1 MDSTALICSVITHEE
16 WIPRVMTEQI
26 DLCNKDPRR
35 QRRVILHHHHGFGP
49 VREVGVKEAIWITP
63 GLLIAQNAWLAS
75 HGRPSWTLSAPPT
88 LWLDDLDQSLTE
100 RKILTVTA
108 EIILNWRRLPS
119 GLGQRPWSQLAAGRV
134 SGLPAARRTLEDLQ
148 SGLRTAP
155 AQSLI
160 RLQTHLPD
168 IHEEWRVIVD
178 RDQIVASSGY
188 CLHESEGSRAITT
201 IFDGAIFDPR
211 HRAIA
216 ENCALR
222 AAKGRSPAPISVD
235 LAFLRGSDRPLVL
248 EGNPV
253 WCAAPY
259 AYGPQGMVS
268 FLKVVA
274 ACRANPVNPYQ
285 PDPWMLREF
294 GGRFRSSW
302 GPVRQNQTMVMP

>member
-1 MDSTALICSVITHEE
+1 MA
-16 WIPRVMTEQI
+16 EQI
-26 DLCNKDPRR
+26 DSCNNDPRR
-35 QRRVILHHHHGFGP
+35 QGRVILHHHHGFGP

-75 HGRPSWTLSAPPT
+75 QGRPPWTLSAPPT
-88 LWLDDLDQSLTE
+88 LWLDELDQSLTE
-100 RKILTVTA
+100 RRILTVTA
-108 EIILNWRRLPS
+108 ETILTWRRLPS

-148 SGLRTAP
+148 SGLLTAP
-155 AQSLI
+155 AQSMI
-160 RLQTHLPD
+160 RLQTHLPN
-168 IHEEWRVIVD
+168 IHEEWRVIID
-178 RDQIVASSGY
+178 RDRIAASSGY
-188 CLHESEGSRAITT
+188 CLHEDEGSRAITT
-201 IFDGAIFDPR
+201 VFDGAIFDPR
-211 HRAIA
+211 HRTIA
-216 ENCALR
+216 ENCALQ

-268 FLKVVA
+268 FLKAVA
-274 ACRANPVNPYQ
+274 TCRTDPVDPYQ

-302 GPVRQNQTMVMP
+302 GPARPDQTMVMP

>member
-35 QRRVILHHHHGFGP
+35 QRGVILHHHHGFGP
-49 VREVGVKEAIWITP
+49 VREVGAKEAIWITP

-88 LWLDDLDQSLTE
+88 LWLDELDQSMTE
-100 RKILTVTA
+100 RRILTVTA
-108 EIILNWRRLPS
+108 ETILNWRRLPS

-134 SGLPAARRTLEDLQ
+134 SGLSAARRTLEHLQ

-155 AQSLI
+155 AQSMI

-188 CLHESEGSRAITT
+188 CLHEGEESRAITT
-201 IFDGAIFDPR
+201 IFDGAIFDPS

-235 LAFLRGSDRPLVL
+235 LAFLRRSDRPLVL

-268 FLKVVA
+268 FLKAVA
-274 ACRANPVNPYQ
+274 ACRTDPVDPYQ

-294 GGRFRSSW
+294 SGRFRSSW
-302 GPVRQNQTMVMP
+302 GPVRQDQTMVMP

>member
-26 DLCNKDPRR
+26 DLSNKDPRR

-49 VREVGVKEAIWITP
+49 VQEVGVKEAIWITP

-88 LWLDDLDQSLTE
+88 LWLDELDQSLTE
-100 RKILTVTA
+100 RRILTVTA
-108 EIILNWRRLPS
+108 ETILNWRRLPS

-134 SGLPAARRTLEDLQ
+134 SGLPAARRTLESLQ
-148 SGLRTAP
+148 SDLRTAP
-155 AQSLI
+155 PQSMI

-178 RDQIVASSGY
+178 GDRIVASSGY
-188 CLHESEGSRAITT
+188 CLHEGEESRTIIT

-268 FLKVVA
+268 FLEAVA
-274 ACRANPVNPYQ
+274 ACRTDPVDPYQ

-294 GGRFRSSW
+294 CGRFRSSW
-302 GPVRQNQTMVMP
+302 GPVRQDQTMVMP

>member
-1 MDSTALICSVITHEE
+1 
-16 WIPRVMTEQI
+16 MTEQI
-26 DLCNKDPRR
+26 GSCNNDPRR
-35 QRRVILHHHHGFGP
+35 QGRVILHHHHGFGP

-75 HGRPSWTLSAPPT
+75 QGRPTWTLSAPPT
-88 LWLDDLDQSLTE
+88 LWLDELDQSLTE
-100 RKILTVTA
+100 RRILTVTA
-108 EIILNWRRLPS
+108 ETILNWRRLPS

-134 SGLPAARRTLEDLQ
+134 SGLPAARRTLEGLQ
-148 SGLRTAP
+148 NDLRTAP

-160 RLQTHLPD
+160 RIQTHLPN
-168 IHEEWRVIVD
+168 IHEEWRVIID
-178 RDQIVASSGY
+178 RDRIAASSGY
-188 CLHESEGSRAITT
+188 CLHEDEGSRAITT
-201 IFDGAIFDPR
+201 VFDGAIFDPR
-211 HRAIA
+211 HRTIA
-216 ENCALR
+216 ENCALQ

-268 FLKVVA
+268 FLKAVA
-274 ACRANPVNPYQ
+274 TCRTDPVDPYQ

-302 GPVRQNQTMVMP
+302 GPGRPDQTMVMP

>member
-1 MDSTALICSVITHEE
+1 
-16 WIPRVMTEQI
+16 MTEQI
-26 DLCNKDPRR
+26 NLCNKDPRR

-75 HGRPSWTLSAPPT
+75 HGCPSWTLSAPPT
-88 LWLDDLDQSLTE
+88 LWLDELDQSMTE
-100 RKILTVTA
+100 RRILTVTA
-108 EIILNWRRLPS
+108 ETILNWRRLPS

-134 SGLPAARRTLEDLQ
+134 SGLPAARRTLEGLQ
-148 SGLRTAP
+148 NDLRTAP

-160 RLQTHLPD
+160 RIQTHLPN
-168 IHEEWRVIVD
+168 IHEEWRVIID
-178 RDQIVASSGY
+178 RDRIAASSGY
-188 CLHESEGSRAITT
+188 CLHEDEGSRAITT
-201 IFDGAIFDPR
+201 VFDGAIFDPR
-211 HRAIA
+211 HRTIA
-216 ENCALR
+216 ENYALQ

-268 FLKVVA
+268 FLKAVA
-274 ACRANPVNPYQ
+274 TCRTDPVDPYQ

-302 GPVRQNQTMVMP
+302 GPARPDQTMVMP

>member
-1 MDSTALICSVITHEE
+1 
-16 WIPRVMTEQI
+16 MTEQI
-26 DLCNKDPRR
+26 DLSNKDPRR

-49 VREVGVKEAIWITP
+49 VQEVGVKEAIWITP

-88 LWLDDLDQSLTE
+88 LWLDELDQSLTE
-100 RKILTVTA
+100 RRILTVTA
-108 EIILNWRRLPS
+108 ETILNWRRLPS

-134 SGLPAARRTLEDLQ
+134 SGLPAARRTLESLQ
-148 SGLRTAP
+148 SDLRTAP
-155 AQSLI
+155 PQSMI

-178 RDQIVASSGY
+178 GDRIVASSGY
-188 CLHESEGSRAITT
+188 CLHEGEESRTIIT

-222 AAKGRSPAPISVD
+222 ATKGRSPAPISVD

-268 FLKVVA
+268 FLEAVA
-274 ACRANPVNPYQ
+274 ACRTDPVDPYQ

-294 GGRFRSSW
+294 CGRFRSSW
-302 GPVRQNQTMVMP
+302 GPVRQDQTMVMP

>member
-1 MDSTALICSVITHEE
+1 
-16 WIPRVMTEQI
+16 MTEQI
-26 DLCNKDPRR
+26 GSCNNDPHRKG
-35 QRRVILHHHHGFGP
+35 RVILHHHHGFGP

-75 HGRPSWTLSAPPT
+75 QGRPSWALSAPPT
-88 LWLDDLDQSLTE
+88 LWLDELDQSLTE
-100 RKILTVTA
+100 RRILTVTA
-108 EIILNWRRLPS
+108 ETILTWRRLPS
-119 GLGQRPWSQLAAGRV
+119 GLGQRPWSQLVAGRV
-134 SGLPAARRTLEDLQ
+134 SGLPAARRTLEGLQ
-148 SGLRTAP
+148 SDLRTAP

-160 RLQTHLPD
+160 RIQTHLPN
-168 IHEEWRVIVD
+168 IHEEWRVIID
-178 RDQIVASSGY
+178 RDRIAASSGY
-188 CLHESEGSRAITT
+188 CLHEDEGSRAITT
-201 IFDGAIFDPR
+201 VFDGAIFDPR
-211 HRAIA
+211 HRTIA
-216 ENCALR
+216 ENCALQ

-268 FLKVVA
+268 FLKAVA
-274 ACRANPVNPYQ
+274 TCRTDPVDPYQ

-302 GPVRQNQTMVMP
+302 GPTRPDQTMVMP

>member
-1 MDSTALICSVITHEE
+1 
-16 WIPRVMTEQI
+16 MTEQI
-26 DLCNKDPRR
+26 DLSNKDPRR

-49 VREVGVKEAIWITP
+49 VQEVGVKEAIWITP

-88 LWLDDLDQSLTE
+88 LWLDELDQSLTE
-100 RKILTVTA
+100 RRILTVTA
-108 EIILNWRRLPS
+108 ETILNWRRLPS

-134 SGLPAARRTLEDLQ
+134 SGLPAARRTLESLQ
-148 SGLRTAP
+148 SDLRTAP
-155 AQSLI
+155 PQSMI

-178 RDQIVASSGY
+178 GDRIVASSGY
-188 CLHESEGSRAITT
+188 CLHEGEESRTIIT

-222 AAKGRSPAPISVD
+222 ATKGRSPAPISVD

-268 FLKVVA
+268 FLEAVA
-274 ACRANPVNPYQ
+274 ACRTDPVDPYQ

-294 GGRFRSSW
+294 SDRFRSSW
-302 GPVRQNQTMVMP
+302 GPVRQDQTMVMP

>member
-1 MDSTALICSVITHEE
+1 
-16 WIPRVMTEQI
+16 MTEQI
-26 DLCNKDPRR
+26 DLCNNDPRR
-35 QRRVILHHHHGFGP
+35 QGRVILHHHHGFGP

-88 LWLDDLDQSLTE
+88 LWLDELDQSLTE
-100 RKILTVTA
+100 RRILTVTA
-108 EIILNWRRLPS
+108 ETILNWRRLPS

-134 SGLPAARRTLEDLQ
+134 SGLPAARRTLEGLQ
-148 SGLRTAP
+148 NDLRTAP

-160 RLQTHLPD
+160 RIQTHLPN
-168 IHEEWRVIVD
+168 IHEEWRVIID
-178 RDQIVASSGY
+178 RDRIAASSGY
-188 CLHESEGSRAITT
+188 CLHEDEGSRAITT
-201 IFDGAIFDPR
+201 VFDGAIFDPR
-211 HRAIA
+211 HQTIA
-216 ENCALR
+216 ENCALQ

-268 FLKVVA
+268 FLKAVA
-274 ACRANPVNPYQ
+274 TCRTDPVDPYQ

-302 GPVRQNQTMVMP
+302 GPARPDQTMVMP

>member
-16 WIPRVMTEQI
+16 WIPRVMAEQI
-26 DLCNKDPRR
+26 DSCSKDPHR
-35 QRRVILHHHHGFGP
+35 QRSIILHHHHGFGP
-49 VREVGVKEAIWITP
+49 VREVGVREAIWITP

-75 HGRPSWTLSAPPT
+75 QGRPSWALSAPPT
-88 LWLDDLDQSLTE
+88 MWLDGLDQSLIG
-100 RKILTVTA
+100 RRILTVTA
-108 EIILNWRRLPS
+108 ETILTWRRLPS

-134 SGLPAARRTLEDLQ
+134 SDLPAARRTLEDLQ
-148 SGLRTAP
+148 SHLRMAP

-160 RLQTHLPD
+160 RIQTHLPD

-178 RDQIVASSGY
+178 RGRIAASSGY
-188 CLHESEGSRAITT
+188 CLHEGEDSRVITT
-201 IFDGAIFDPR
+201 VFDGAVFDSQ
-211 HRAIA
+211 HRKIA
-216 ENCALR
+216 ENCALQ

-235 LAFLRGSDRPLVL
+235 LAFLRGSDRPLIL

-253 WCAAPY
+253 WCATPY

-268 FLKVVA
+268 FLKAVA
-274 ACRANPVNPYQ
+274 ACRTDPVDPYQ

-302 GPVRQNQTMVMP
+302 GPVRQDQTMVMP

>member
-1 MDSTALICSVITHEE
+1 M
-16 WIPRVMTEQI
+16 
-26 DLCNKDPRR
+26 
-35 QRRVILHHHHGFGP
+35 
-49 VREVGVKEAIWITP
+49 
-63 GLLIAQNAWLAS
+63 
-75 HGRPSWTLSAPPT
+75 
-88 LWLDDLDQSLTE
+88 
-100 RKILTVTA
+100 TA
-108 EIILNWRRLPS
+108 ETILNWRRLPS

-148 SGLRTAP
+148 SGLLTAP
-155 AQSLI
+155 AQSMI

-178 RDQIVASSGY
+178 GDQIVASSGY
-188 CLHESEGSRAITT
+188 CLHEGEGSRAITT
-201 IFDGAIFDPR
+201 IFDGAIFEPR

-222 AAKGRSPAPISVD
+222 AANGRSPAPISVD
-235 LAFLRGSDRPLVL
+235 LAFLRGSDCPLVL

-274 ACRANPVNPYQ
+274 ACRTDPVDPYQ

-294 GGRFRSSW
+294 SGRFRSSW
-302 GPVRQNQTMVMP
+302 GPGRPDQTMVMP

>member
-1 MDSTALICSVITHEE
+1 
-16 WIPRVMTEQI
+16 MTEQI
-26 DLCNKDPRR
+26 GSCNNDPRR
-35 QRRVILHHHHGFGP
+35 QGRVILHHHHGFGP

-75 HGRPSWTLSAPPT
+75 QGRPPWTLSAPPT
-88 LWLDDLDQSLTE
+88 MWLDELDQSLTE
-100 RKILTVTA
+100 RRILTVTA
-108 EIILNWRRLPS
+108 ATILTWRRLPS

-134 SGLPAARRTLEDLQ
+134 SGLPAARRTLEGLQ
-148 SGLRTAP
+148 NDLRTAP

-160 RLQTHLPD
+160 RIQTHLPN
-168 IHEEWRVIVD
+168 IHEEWRVIID
-178 RDQIVASSGY
+178 RDRIAASSGY
-188 CLHESEGSRAITT
+188 CLHEGEGSRAITT
-201 IFDGAIFDPR
+201 VFDGAIFDPR
-211 HRAIA
+211 HRTIA
-216 ENCALR
+216 ENCALQ

-268 FLKVVA
+268 FLKAVA
-274 ACRANPVNPYQ
+274 TCRTDPVDPYQ

-302 GPVRQNQTMVMP
+302 GPARPDQTMVMP